1 MAGQLDTLLKS
12 VAKQVVADLGSSL
25 DSSIVYTKKAS
36 GSYNTA
42 TGVYSTSDTTYSI
55 KAPVEFVQ
63 STEDDGRERREAKV
77 YITPDLIGDNQPDF
91 QDEVTTKILSSINSE
106 LTLFEIDQTLSKR
119 TKNLDA
125 WQYYLKALNRYY
137 KMNKS
142 KRNSYIKVLWLQ

>member
-12 VAKQVVADLGSSL
+12 VAKQIVSDLGDSF

-91 QDEVTTKILSSINSE
+91 QDEVS
-106 LTLFEIDQTLSKR
+106 LTYAGSTRVGQIVNIDTRQGGQTYLFTLLVR
-119 TKNLDA
+119 F
-125 WQYYLKALNRYY
+125 
-137 KMNKS
+137 
-142 KRNSYIKVLWLQ
+142 

>member
-1 MAGQLDTLLKS
+1 MAGQLDSLLKN
-12 VAKQVVADLGSSL
+12 VAKQIVSDLGNSF

-77 YITPDLIGDNQPDF
+77 YITPDLIGNNQPDF
-91 QDEVTTKILSSINSE
+91 QDEVT
-106 LTLFEIDQTLSKR
+106 LTYAGSTRVGQIVNIDTRQGGQTYLFTLLVR
-119 TKNLDA
+119 F
-125 WQYYLKALNRYY
+125 
-137 KMNKS
+137 
-142 KRNSYIKVLWLQ
+142 

>member
-1 MAGQLDTLLKS
+1 MAGQLDSLLKN
-12 VAKQVVADLGSSL
+12 VAKQIVSDLGDSF

-55 KAPVEFVQ
+55 KAPIEFVQ

-91 QDEVTTKILSSINSE
+91 QDEVT
-106 LTLFEIDQTLSKR
+106 LTYAGSTRVGQIVNIDTRQGGQTYLFTLLVR
-119 TKNLDA
+119 F
-125 WQYYLKALNRYY
+125 
-137 KMNKS
+137 
-142 KRNSYIKVLWLQ
+142 

>member
-1 MAGQLDTLLKS
+1 MAGQLDSLLKN
-12 VAKQVVADLGSSL
+12 VAKQIVSDLGDSF

-63 STEDDGRERREAKV
+63 STEDNGRERREAKV

-91 QDEVTTKILSSINSE
+91 QDEVT
-106 LTLFEIDQTLSKR
+106 LTYAGSTRAGQIVNIDTRQGGQTYLFTLLVR
-119 TKNLDA
+119 F
-125 WQYYLKALNRYY
+125 
-137 KMNKS
+137 
-142 KRNSYIKVLWLQ
+142 